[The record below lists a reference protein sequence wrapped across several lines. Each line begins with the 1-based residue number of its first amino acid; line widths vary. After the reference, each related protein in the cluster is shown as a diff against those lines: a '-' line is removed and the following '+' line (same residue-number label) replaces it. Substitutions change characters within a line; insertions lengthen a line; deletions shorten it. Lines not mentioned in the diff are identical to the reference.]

1 LHAGAAIAA
10 RSTGAKI
17 YWNAP
22 TREDDVQGQIALV
35 EKVIDRGYQ
44 AMVLAPDQS
53 LALIAPVRR
62 ALSKGIRTV
71 IVGSA
76 LPIPPGGTL
85 SYIINDDEEAGHM
98 AAMRIAQLLTG
109 KGSIAILGID
119 PDIAG
124 VMIRGNSLEKS
135 LLENYPQIHIADKRM
150 GSFNVPFD
158 QQIAE
163 QTLRENP
170 NLDGI
175 VALTSA
181 STRAACAALD
191 RTNARSSVKVVGFDD
206 PDTPRWFQSI
216 RLDSLIIQDSREIG
230 IEAVKTIAAQIQG
243 RSVPAEVK
251 IAPRLLTRR
260 NLDSPEI
267 RQMLSMA
274 WRAEN

>member
-1 LHAGAAIAA
+1 
-10 RSTGAKI
+10 
-17 YWNAP
+17 
-22 TREDDVQGQIALV
+22 
-35 EKVIDRGYQ
+35 
-44 AMVLAPDQS
+44 
-53 LALIAPVRR
+53 
-62 ALSKGIRTV
+62 
-71 IVGSA
+71 
-76 LPIPPGGTL
+76 L
-85 SYIINDDEEAGHM
+85 SYIINNDEEAGHM

-135 LLENYPQIHIADKRM
+135 LENYPQIQIVDKRM

-163 QTLRENP
+163 ETLRENP

-181 STRAACAALD
+181 STRAACSALD
-191 RTNARSSVKVVGFDD
+191 RTNASSSAKVVGFDD
-206 PDTPRWFQSI
+206 PDTPRWFQST
-216 RLDSLIIQDSREIG
+216 RLDSLIVQDSREIG
-230 IEAVKTIAAQIQG
+230 IEAIKTIAAQTQE
-243 RSVPAEVK
+243 RSVPGEVK
-251 IAPRLLTRR
+251 IAPRLLTRG

-267 RQMLSMA
+267 QQMLSMA